1 MSEVQTRPPAPRGRG
16 SSRGGRGG
24 FSARPARASH
34 ANGGSNASYDTFDD
48 QGEIGQL
55 KRPYVDELSQLQE
68 LFSDWTPD
76 DLVTALDE
84 NGGDVQVTAEKIS
97 EGTTTQW
104 GKVEKKSKDRSR
116 SKVKEPSSVGANI
129 DPYPPSSRPRGGGR
143 ASHESG
149 RGPRGSRGGSEFR
162 ASRGGRSRG
171 RSRKSSDRAE
181 EAPTSAEGC
190 GGYANTKATSLDDKK
205 AADYAFSAWPE
216 EANKET
222 EANGASE
229 NFYAP
234 DIHSEASKSNPDQ
247 ATLPVPKPAPAT
259 SWASKLFSKPPPPPP
274 ASVQKIPSPPKQ
286 PAVQPEPAQPSV
298 PEYQEPEPVEESL
311 PPPKEASPEVQP
323 APATPEPVEPTPEP
337 VEPEPVPGPEEEAAP
352 EIPEAKPSPVQPLTE
367 VNLERIEDTA
377 PPPPTMTQAS
387 TIASSAPTPAAP
399 VSLSAPP
406 PPPPPPPPQHAVT
419 TPQPAPS
426 RPVHSGV
433 VMPKGTPG
441 RSSGYNRRILDQ
453 QEGVVMPGN
462 HGAVEHATL
471 QFGSM
476 GLNGDIDDEE
486 EVEQAETVSQPPQ
499 PSPIAQP
506 VTSLPPTGPSQLPI
520 PQPPVTETLPTPRQ
534 APGLPVH
541 PQAAPQQPSPQPPA
555 APQSMTQQQPHQ
567 LNSQLPSHYN
577 RYAVPETQTQT
588 KSFDTFAH
596 SAQQQSIPPHQPQAQ
611 PQAYGN
617 YAPSPLQHQQPQPSH
632 IGVGVS
638 AAPDQQQQ
646 YNYYNDRS
654 QPPGFG
660 APYTSNYMQQAQ
672 SQQDAGANQQRASS
686 GLGGGA
692 GEGLGQVP
700 TSAGTAGQVQQST
713 SRYPAQTGEQGSGH
727 ATPSPAIPTVQQ
739 TSQPHQPIGQHP
751 TQAFQY
757 GYQQHPYY
765 GQFIPGSYYGQQFK
779 NHQGMYAYPQAYMS
793 PQYSDHASTP
803 TGLGGFG
810 APSAQGRDGVA
821 GLGDYNRMNTTAAQ
835 QQQQQQQALPQH
847 TSAGGYGSGV
857 PNFLSSRGLP
867 QEQQQ
872 LGAGVGQQQAGQ
884 QGPTDESLKFGENK
898 PPTGPSGTPSI
909 PGQPGRPGSAT
920 SNLGP
925 QHGGQTPASM
935 YGSHLN
941 HGLHGHQAQSQ
952 YGAGQGQSG
961 TNQYSMYS
969 GGYPQY
975 GQTSGGRHGGGGW
988 GGYGH

>member
-16 SSRGGRGG
+16 SSRGGRGA
-24 FSARPARASH
+24 FSARPARSSH
-34 ANGGSNASYDTFDD
+34 TNGGSNASYDTLDD

-55 KRPYVDELSQLQE
+55 KRQYASELSQLQE
-68 LFSDWTPD
+68 MFSDWTSD
-76 DLVTALDE
+76 DIVAALNE
-84 NGGDVQVTAEKIS
+84 NGGDVQLTAAKIS
-97 EGTTTQW
+97 EGTTAQW
-104 GKVEKKSKDRSR
+104 GTVEKRSKDRSR
-116 SKVKEPSSVGANI
+116 SKVKEPSSAGANI
-129 DPYPPSSRPRGGGR
+129 DSYSSGSRTRAGR
-143 ASHESG
+143 ASHEGGRSG
-149 RGPRGSRGGSEFR
+149 RGGRGGPESR

-171 RSRKSSDRAE
+171 
-181 EAPTSAEGC
+181 
-190 GGYANTKATSLDDKK
+190 ANDDKK
-205 AADYAFSAWPE
+205 AADSSVPTWPE
-216 EANKET
+216 ETNKET
-222 EANGASE
+222 EANGAFE
-229 NFYAP
+229 NSFVP
-234 DIHSEASKSNPDQ
+234 DIHSEASKSTPDQ
-247 ATLPVPKPAPAT
+247 APLPVPKPAPVA
-259 SWASKLFSKPPPPPP
+259 SWASKLFSKPAPPPP
-274 ASVQKIPSPPKQ
+274 APVQKIPSPPKQ
-286 PAVQPEPAQPSV
+286 PPVQPEPVQYPV
-298 PEYQEPEPVEESL
+298 PEPVEPEPVEESI
-311 PPPKEASPEVQP
+311 PPPEEASPEVQP

-337 VEPEPVPGPEEEAAP
+337 VEPEPVPEPEEEAVLEAP
-352 EIPEAKPSPVQPLTE
+352 EVGASPAQPLTE
-367 VNLERIEDTA
+367 VNLEKIEDAA
-377 PPPPTMTQAS
+377 PPPPATTQAS
-387 TIASSAPTPAAP
+387 TIASSTATPAATA
-399 VSLSAPP
+399 SISAPP
-406 PPPPPPPPQHAVT
+406 PQHTVT

-441 RSSGYNRRILDQ
+441 RGPSYSRRVLDQ
-453 QEGVVMPGN
+453 QEPVVMPGN
-462 HGAVEHATL
+462 HGAVEHAAV

-476 GLNGDIDDEE
+476 GLNGDIDDDE
-486 EVEQAETVSQPPQ
+486 EVEQAETVSQPPP

-506 VTSLPPTGPSQLPI
+506 VTSLPPTGPSQLPVS
-520 PQPPVTETLPTPRQ
+520 QPPVAEALPTPRQ

-541 PQAAPQQPSPQPPA
+541 PQAVPQQPSSQPPV
-555 APQSMTQQQPHQ
+555 APQSMTQQQHQ
-567 LNSQLPSHYN
+567 LNPQLPSHYN
-577 RYAVPETQTQT
+577 RYAIPETQTQT
-588 KSFDTFAH
+588 KSFDSFAH
-596 SAQQQSIPPHQPQAQ
+596 SAQQQPIPPHQPQAQTQPQAQ

-617 YAPSPLQHQQPQPSH
+617 YAPSPLQPQQQPSH

-638 AAPDQQQQ
+638 AAPDQQPQ

-672 SQQDAGANQQRASS
+672 SQQDAGTSQQRASS
-686 GLGGGA
+686 GLGGA
-692 GEGLGQVP
+692 TGEGLGQVP
-700 TSAGTAGQVQQST
+700 TSAGAASQVQQQT
-713 SRYPAQTGEQGSGH
+713 SRYPGQTGEQGSGH

-739 TSQPHQPIGQHP
+739 TSQPHQPVGQHP

-765 GQFIPGSYYGQQFK
+765 SQFVPQSYYNQPFK
-779 NHQGMYAYPQAYMS
+779 NHQGMYGYPPTYIS
-793 PQYSDHASTP
+793 PQYSDHTSTP
-803 TGLGGFG
+803 VGLGGFG

-821 GLGDYNRMNTTAAQ
+821 GLGDYSRMNTTAAQ
-835 QQQQQQQALPQH
+835 QQQQQALPQH
-847 TSAGGYGSGV
+847 TSTGGYGSSI
-857 PNFLSSRGLP
+857 PNFLSGRGLP

-884 QGPTDESLKFGENK
+884 QGQTDESLKFGENK

-920 SNLGP
+920 SSLGP

-941 HGLHGHQAQSQ
+941 HGLHGHSPSQ

-975 GQTSGGRHGGGGW
+975 GQAGGRHAGGGW

>member
-24 FSARPARASH
+24 FAARPARGSH
-34 ANGGSNASYDTFDD
+34 TNGGSNASYDTFDD

-55 KRPYVDELSQLQE
+55 KRQYVDELSRLQE
-68 LFSDWTPD
+68 MFPDWTPD
-76 DLVTALDE
+76 DIVTALNE
-84 NGGDVQVTAEKIS
+84 NGGDAQLTADKIS
-97 EGTTTQW
+97 EGTTAQW

-129 DPYPPSSRPRGGGR
+129 DSYSSSPRTRGGSR
-143 ASHESG
+143 VSHDGG
-149 RGPRGSRGGSEFR
+149 RGSRGGRGGSEFR
-162 ASRGGRSRG
+162 AGRGGRSRG
-171 RSRKSSDRAE
+171 
-181 EAPTSAEGC
+181 
-190 GGYANTKATSLDDKK
+190 ANDDKK
-205 AADYAFSAWPE
+205 ATDYAVSTWPE
-216 EANKET
+216 ETNKET
-222 EANGASE
+222 EANGAFEIS
-229 NFYAP
+229 FAP
-234 DIHSEASKSNPDQ
+234 DIHPEATKSTPDQ
-247 ATLPVPKPAPAT
+247 APLPTPKPAPVT
-259 SWASKLFSKPPPPPP
+259 SWASKLFSKPAPPPP
-274 ASVQKIPSPPKQ
+274 APVQKIPSPPKQ
-286 PAVQPEPAQPSV
+286 PPVQPEPVQQPV
-298 PEYQEPEPVEESL
+298 PEPQEPEPVEESL
-311 PPPKEASPEVQP
+311 PSPKEASPEVQP

-337 VEPEPVPGPEEEAAP
+337 VEPEPVPEPEEEAVP
-352 EIPEAKPSPVQPLTE
+352 EVPEVKPSPVQPLAE
-367 VNLERIEDTA
+367 VNLEKIEDAA

-387 TIASSAPTPAAP
+387 TIASTTTPAAAATI
-399 VSLSAPP
+399 SAPP
-406 PPPPPPPPQHAVT
+406 PQHTVT

-441 RSSGYNRRILDQ
+441 RSSGHNRRVLDQ

-541 PQAAPQQPSPQPPA
+541 SQAGPQQPSPQPPA
-555 APQSMTQQQPHQ
+555 APQSMAQQQHQ

-577 RYAVPETQTQT
+577 RYAAPETQTQA
-588 KSFDTFAH
+588 KSFDAFAH
-596 SAQQQSIPPHQPQAQ
+596 SAPQQSIPPHQPQAQTQPQAQ

-638 AAPDQQQQ
+638 AAPDQQPQ

-660 APYTSNYMQQAQ
+660 APYASNYMQQAQ

-700 TSAGTAGQVQQST
+700 TSAGTVSQAQQPT
-713 SRYPAQTGEQGSGH
+713 SRYPAQTGGEQGSGH

-757 GYQQHPYY
+757 GYQHHPYY
-765 GQFIPGSYYGQQFK
+765 NQFVPQSYYNQPFK
-779 NHQGMYAYPQAYMS
+779 NHQGMYGYPQAYIS
-793 PQYSDHASTP
+793 PQYSDHTSTP
-803 TGLGGFG
+803 AGLGGFG

-821 GLGDYNRMNTTAAQ
+821 GLGDYSRMNTTAAQ
-835 QQQQQQQALPQH
+835 QQQQQALPQH
-847 TSAGGYGSGV
+847 TSTGGYGSGI

-884 QGPTDESLKFGENK
+884 QGQTDESLKFGENK

-975 GQTSGGRHGGGGW
+975 GQTSGARHAGGSW